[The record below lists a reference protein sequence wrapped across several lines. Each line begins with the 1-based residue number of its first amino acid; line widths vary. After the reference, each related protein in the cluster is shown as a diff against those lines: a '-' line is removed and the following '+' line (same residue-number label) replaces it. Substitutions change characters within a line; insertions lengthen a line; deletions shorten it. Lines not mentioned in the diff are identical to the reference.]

1 MPLLNDLQR
10 VRLARMGWDN
20 EHTPGVAETEG
31 KGLERQQWGGGTGRE
46 KGSRKHRNK
55 KQLRPKQNAGE
66 IGGKH

>member
-31 KGLERQQWGGGTGRE
+31 KGLERQQWGGGGRGGRKGRE
-46 KGSRKHRNK
+46 STGIRN
-55 KQLRPKQNAGE
+55 N
-66 IGGKH
+66 